1 MRSYKERKKAYD
13 RYYFLIELL
22 EDLRDDYVHLVTS
35 RDTDFYNSADIL
47 SDLELQLANVKN
59 EVMALH
65 YQLNGYIGKPN
76 VYTPTVIFHWV
87 KDKKGDSGGHG
98 YSIFNQ
104 KTFEAYS
111 VG

>member
-13 RYYFLIELL
+13 RYNFLIELL

-35 RDTDFYNSADIL
+35 KDTDFYNSADKL
-47 SDLELQLANVKN
+47 SDLELQLANVKT

-65 YQLNGYIGKPN
+65 YQLNGYVGKPN
-76 VYTPTVIFHWV
+76 VYTPTVVFHWL
-87 KDKKGDSGGHG
+87 KDKKGVSGGNG